1 MMFYAGYCINRDLK
15 HVTFKT
21 VIQMDELFNP
31 SEDRKIR
38 NGLIFFS
45 ASISI
50 LFGVGVLVFFVKAV
64 SDSNSIPTTGEPLNL
79 IAFGAFGNFIG
90 GVVGIFFALGGFLLL
105 FLTLKEQR
113 DNFHK
118 TRIEATFF
126 ELIKFHRDNVNE
138 LQYIY
143 HETKEEKVIAEKRE
157 VFRIVFFQ
165 FKEAW
170 EELNFIFKNAK
181 PEDIYEKEYL
191 IKIKSN
197 TGIEERKINLKEF
210 AQIDIIYS
218 IVFLGLRVENKQTIL
233 DLSAGKYKNSFMN
246 KVLDFAGLKPKRE
259 SDYWETWETISKT
272 DNQHE
277 IFNNILNKRA
287 GKSPDPIPDT
297 AGAGD
302 SENTSELQAYYPDD
316 YQKYYSGHQFRLDHY
331 YRHMY
336 QTVEFIDN
344 KKSLTNNEKYN
355 YIKMLRSQLSG
366 YEQIVF
372 FLNSLSETGRT
383 WELLKKN
390 KADEEIKK
398 DKQLITKYNL
408 IKNIPMQYINPDI
421 NIVNYYPNV
430 NYEHIITATTP
441 EEEVK
446 EPRGI
451 ILPD

>member
-1 MMFYAGYCINRDLK
+1 
-15 HVTFKT
+15 
-21 VIQMDELFNP
+21 MDELFNP
-31 SEDRKIR
+31 SDDKKIR
-38 NGLIFFS
+38 NGLITFS
-45 ASISI
+45 ASASI
-50 LFGVGVLVFFVKAV
+50 LFGVGVLVFFIKTVY
-64 SDSNSIPTTGEPLNL
+64 DSHSISTTGEPLNL
-79 IAFGAFGNFIG
+79 ISFGALGSFIG
-90 GVVGIFFALGGFLLL
+90 GVVGTFFALGGFLLL
-105 FLTLKEQR
+105 FLTLKNQR
-113 DNFHK
+113 DNFH
-118 TRIEATFF
+118 RIRTEATFF

-143 HETKEEKVIAEKRE
+143 HKTKEEKVIAQKRE
-157 VFRIVFFQ
+157 VFSIVFSQ

-170 EELNFIFKNAK
+170 EELNFVFKNAK

-197 TGIEERKINLKEF
+197 TEIEERKINLKEF

-218 IVFLGLRVENKQTIL
+218 IVFWGLRVENKQTIL

-259 SDYWETWETISKT
+259 SDYWDTWETISKT

-297 AGAGD
+297 AEID
-302 SENTSELQAYYPDD
+302 DNKDTSGFLTYYPDD
-316 YQKYYSGHQFRLDHY
+316 YQKYYDGHQFRLDHY

-336 QTVEFIDN
+336 RTIEFIDN
-344 KKSLTNNEKYN
+344 KKYLTNNDKYN
-355 YIKMLRSQLSG
+355 YIKILRSQLSD

-372 FLNSLSETGRT
+372 FLNSLSGTGRA

-390 KADEEIKK
+390 KVDEEIKK

-430 NYEHIITATTP
+430 NYEHIITATPP
-441 EEEVK
+441 EDEVK